1 MCDVFVKNVSE
12 DKLRESEKQS
22 RADKIAADKAK
33 YTANKVPG
41 DNYKGLKGS
50 SKV

>member
-33 YTANKVPG
+33 YTATKVPG
-41 DNYKGLKGS
+41 DNYKGFKGNP
-50 SKV
+50 KV